1 MCEDLAVRERVLHF
15 HPPQLHHH
23 GHSVASGGR
32 GRIGPR
38 SRHLPLRVRSR
49 VHGILL
55 GGGVVALV
63 RLRMANLSADL
74 LRGSFEPHRRLVG
87 DLHWSA
93 HHMDHPFNR
102 LRNRHRRQQRRSPH
116 LQRSPRSPLGEV
128 GSSLPGGAG
137 VPRGLAAH
145 PGTRGLVP
153 HLVLDLHRD
162 PLRYLRLR
170 HSRHRHHRRAFA
182 EHSCRLDE
190 LCGQAANRGNLG
202 HPRRPR

>member
-93 HHMDHPFNR
+93 HHMGHPSHR
-102 LRNRHRRQQRRSPH
+102 LRIWHRGQQRRPPQH
-116 LQRSPRSPLGEV
+116 QRSPRSPLGEDD
-128 GSSLPGGAG
+128 SSLPGGARF
-137 VPRGLAAH
+137 PRGLAAH
-145 PGTRGLVP
+145 PGTRGLGP
-153 HLVLDLHRD
+153 HLILDLHRHL
-162 PLRYLRLR
+162 LRYLRLC
-170 HSRHRHHRRAFA
+170 HPRHRHYRLAHA
-182 EHSCRLDE
+182 EHSCRLE
-190 LCGQAANRGNLG
+190 LGGQAANRGNLG